1 MEFVEGKID
10 GDVFTA
16 KLSGHI
22 DSANAPKAEAAL
34 KELTAGKEIKKFVI
48 DAENLDYISSAG
60 LRVVLAF
67 KKAYPDFKVVNV
79 KSEVYEIFD
88 MTGFTQMMEIQK
100 AYKKVSI
107 EGCEIIGEGKNGI
120 VYRVSPDTIVKV
132 YKNPDALEEIK
143 NERELAKK
151 AFVNGIPTSISY
163 DVVQV
168 DGKYASM
175 FEMLEA
181 DNISK
186 KINREPDK
194 IDEFAKAS
202 VDLLKKIHSVELKPG
217 EMVDAK
223 SDYLKRAERLQGHL
237 APEVYQKLCELVK
250 AIPENYHIN
259 HGDYHIK
266 NQMFLKSTGELM
278 LIDMDT
284 LCLGDPVFD
293 FGSLFNA
300 YVGREMVVPGNNK
313 KFLGITAEQGK
324 VFWNKT
330 LEFYFGTDDKAQLE
344 EIERRAMIVGELRLM
359 AKAIK
364 SYKGTDYGEN
374 QIASSKAL
382 LEDAVP
388 KTSELTLACFQH
400 L

>member
-1 MEFVEGKID
+1 MENIETKFEGGI
-10 GDVFTA
+10 FTA
-16 KLSGHI
+16 SLSGHI
-22 DSANAPKAEAAL
+22 DSTNSAQVEEAL
-34 KELTAGKEIKKFVI
+34 KADADGKEIASFIV
-48 DAENLDYISSAG
+48 DAKSLDYISSAG
-60 LRVVLAF
+60 LRVILSL
-67 KKAYPDFKVVNV
+67 KKQHKDFKVINA
-79 KSEVYEIFD
+79 KSEVYEVFD

-100 AYKKVSI
+100 AYKTVSI
-107 EGCEIIGEGKNGI
+107 DGGEVIGEGKNGI
-120 VYRVSPDTIVKV
+120 VYRISPDTIVKV

-217 EMVDAK
+217 EMVEAK

-313 KFLGITAEQGK
+313 EFLGITAEQGK

-364 SYKGTDYGEN
+364 SYKGTDYGEK

-388 KTSELTLACFQH
+388 KTSELTLACFQR

>member
-1 MEFVEGKID
+1 MESIETKFEG
-10 GDVFTA
+10 GVFTA
-16 KLSGHI
+16 SLSGHI
-22 DSANAPKAEAAL
+22 DSANAAQVGEAIA
-34 KELTAGKEIKKFVI
+34 AAAQGKDIASFTL
-48 DAENLDYISSAG
+48 DAKGLDYISSAG
-60 LRVVLAF
+60 LRVVLSL
-67 KKAYPDFKVVNV
+67 KKQHKDFKVINV
-79 KSEVYEIFD
+79 KSEVYEVFD
-88 MTGFTQMMEIQK
+88 MTGFTQMMEVQK
-100 AYKKVSI
+100 AYKTVSI
-107 EGCEIIGEGKNGI
+107 DGGEVIGEGKNGI
-120 VYRVSPDTIVKV
+120 VYRISPDTIVKV
-132 YKNPDALEEIK
+132 YKNPDALDEIK

-237 APEVYQKLCELVK
+237 APEVYQKLCDLVK
-250 AIPENYHIN
+250 AIPENCHIN

-313 KFLGITAEQGK
+313 EFLGITAEQGK

-330 LEFYFGTDDKAQLE
+330 LEFYFGTDDKARLE

-364 SYKGTDYGEN
+364 SYKGTDYGEK
-374 QIASSKAL
+374 QIASSKTL
-382 LEDAVP
+382 LEEAVP
-388 KTSELTLACFQH
+388 KTSELTLACFQR

>member
-1 MEFVEGKID
+1 MENIETKFEGGI
-10 GDVFTA
+10 FTA
-16 KLSGHI
+16 SLSGHI
-22 DSANAPKAEAAL
+22 DSTNSAQVEESLKADAD
-34 KELTAGKEIKKFVI
+34 GKEIASFIV
-48 DAENLDYISSAG
+48 DAKSLDYISSAG
-60 LRVVLAF
+60 LRVILSL
-67 KKAYPDFKVVNV
+67 KKQYKDFKVINA
-79 KSEVYEIFD
+79 KSEVYEVFD

-100 AYKKVSI
+100 AYKTVSI
-107 EGCEIIGEGKNGI
+107 DGGEVIGEGKNGI
-120 VYRVSPDTIVKV
+120 VYRISPDTIVKV

-217 EMVDAK
+217 EMVEAK

-313 KFLGITAEQGK
+313 EFLGITAEQGK

-364 SYKGTDYGEN
+364 SYKGTDYGEK

-388 KTSELTLACFQH
+388 KTSELTLACFQR

>member
-1 MEFVEGKID
+1 MENIETKFEGGI
-10 GDVFTA
+10 FTA
-16 KLSGHI
+16 SLSGHI
-22 DSANAPKAEAAL
+22 DSTNSAQVEESLKAAAD
-34 KELTAGKEIKKFVI
+34 GKEIASFIV
-48 DAENLDYISSAG
+48 DAKSLDYISSAG
-60 LRVVLAF
+60 LRVILSL
-67 KKAYPDFKVVNV
+67 KKQYKDFKVINA
-79 KSEVYEIFD
+79 KSEVYEVFD

-100 AYKKVSI
+100 AYKTVSI
-107 EGCEIIGEGKNGI
+107 DGGEVIGEGKNGI
-120 VYRVSPDTIVKV
+120 VYRISPDTIVKV

-313 KFLGITAEQGK
+313 EFLGITAEQGK

-364 SYKGTDYGEN
+364 SYKGTDYGEK

-388 KTSELTLACFQH
+388 KTSELTLACFQR

>member
-1 MEFVEGKID
+1 MENVETKFEGGI
-10 GDVFTA
+10 FTA
-16 KLSGHI
+16 SISGHI
-22 DSANAPKAEAAL
+22 DSTNSAQVEEAL
-34 KELTAGKEIKKFVI
+34 KAAADGKEIASFIV
-48 DAENLDYISSAG
+48 DAKSLDYISSAG
-60 LRVVLAF
+60 LRVILAL
-67 KKAYPDFKVVNV
+67 KKQHKEFKVINV
-79 KSEVYEIFD
+79 KSEVYEVFD

-100 AYKKVSI
+100 AYKTVSI
-107 EGCEIIGEGKNGI
+107 EGGEVIGEGKNGI
-120 VYRVSPDTIVKV
+120 VYRISPDTIVKV
-132 YKNPDALEEIK
+132 YKNPDALDEIK

-237 APEVYQKLCELVK
+237 APEVYQKLCDLVK

-313 KFLGITAEQGK
+313 EFLGITAEQGK

-330 LEFYFGTDDKAQLE
+330 LKFYFGTTDKAKLE

-364 SYKGTDYGEN
+364 SYKGTDYGEK
-374 QIASSKAL
+374 QIAGSKEL
-382 LEDAVP
+382 LEKAVP
-388 KTSELTLACFQH
+388 LVSDLSLANI
-400 L
+400 

>member
-1 MEFVEGKID
+1 MENIETKFEGGI
-10 GDVFTA
+10 FTA
-16 KLSGHI
+16 SLSGHI
-22 DSANAPKAEAAL
+22 DSTNSAQIEEAL
-34 KELTAGKEIKKFVI
+34 KAAADGKEIASFIV
-48 DAENLDYISSAG
+48 DAKSLDYISSAG
-60 LRVVLAF
+60 LRVILSL
-67 KKAYPDFKVVNV
+67 KKQYKDFKVINV
-79 KSEVYEIFD
+79 KSEVYEVFD

-100 AYKKVSI
+100 AYKTVSI
-107 EGCEIIGEGKNGI
+107 DGGEVIGEGKNGI
-120 VYRVSPDTIVKV
+120 VYRISPDTIVKV

-300 YVGREMVVPGNNK
+300 YVGREMVVPGTNK
-313 KFLGITAEQGK
+313 EFLGITAEQGK

-364 SYKGTDYGEN
+364 SYKGTDYGEK

-388 KTSELTLACFQH
+388 KTSELTLACFQR

>member
-1 MEFVEGKID
+1 MESIETKFEG
-10 GDVFTA
+10 GVFTA
-16 KLSGHI
+16 SLSGHI
-22 DSANAPKAEAAL
+22 DSANAAQVGEAIA
-34 KELTAGKEIKKFVI
+34 AAAQGKDIASFTL
-48 DAENLDYISSAG
+48 DAKGLDYISSAG
-60 LRVVLAF
+60 LRVVLSL
-67 KKAYPDFKVVNV
+67 KKQHKDFKVINV
-79 KSEVYEIFD
+79 KSEVYEVFD
-88 MTGFTQMMEIQK
+88 MTGFTQMMEVQK
-100 AYKKVSI
+100 AYKAVSI
-107 EGCEIIGEGKNGI
+107 DGGEVIGEGKNGI
-120 VYRVSPDTIVKV
+120 VYRISPDTIVKV
-132 YKNPDALEEIK
+132 YKNPDALDEIK

-237 APEVYQKLCELVK
+237 APEVYQKLCDLVK

-313 KFLGITAEQGK
+313 EFLGITAEQGK

-330 LEFYFGTDDKAQLE
+330 LEFYFGTDDKARLE

-364 SYKGTDYGEN
+364 SYKGTDYGEK
-374 QIASSKAL
+374 QIASSKTL
-382 LEDAVP
+382 LEEAVP
-388 KTSELTLACFQH
+388 KTSELTLACFQR

>member
-1 MEFVEGKID
+1 MENIETKFEGGI
-10 GDVFTA
+10 FTA
-16 KLSGHI
+16 SLSGHI
-22 DSANAPKAEAAL
+22 DSTNSAQVEEAL
-34 KELTAGKEIKKFVI
+34 KAAADGKEIASFIV
-48 DAENLDYISSAG
+48 DAKSLDYISSAG
-60 LRVVLAF
+60 LRVILSL
-67 KKAYPDFKVVNV
+67 KKQHKDFKVINA
-79 KSEVYEIFD
+79 KSEVYEVFD

-100 AYKKVSI
+100 AYKTVSI
-107 EGCEIIGEGKNGI
+107 DGGEVIGEGKNGI
-120 VYRVSPDTIVKV
+120 VYRISPDTIVKV

-313 KFLGITAEQGK
+313 EFLGITAEQGK

-364 SYKGTDYGEN
+364 SYKGTDYGEK

-388 KTSELTLACFQH
+388 KTSELTLACFQR

>member
-1 MEFVEGKID
+1 MENIETKFEGGI
-10 GDVFTA
+10 FTA
-16 KLSGHI
+16 SLSGHI
-22 DSANAPKAEAAL
+22 DSTNSAQVEESLKADAD
-34 KELTAGKEIKKFVI
+34 GKEIASFIV
-48 DAENLDYISSAG
+48 DAKGLDYISSAG
-60 LRVVLAF
+60 LRVILSL
-67 KKAYPDFKVVNV
+67 KKQYKDFKVINA
-79 KSEVYEIFD
+79 KSEVYEVFD

-100 AYKKVSI
+100 AYKTVSI
-107 EGCEIIGEGKNGI
+107 DGGEVIGEGKNGI
-120 VYRVSPDTIVKV
+120 VYRISPDTIVKV

-313 KFLGITAEQGK
+313 EFLGITAEQGK

-364 SYKGTDYGEN
+364 SYKGTDYGEK

-388 KTSELTLACFQH
+388 KTSELTLASFQR

>member
-1 MEFVEGKID
+1 MEGITGKLED
-10 GDVFTA
+10 GVFTA
-16 KLSGHI
+16 TIAGRV
-22 DSANAPKAEAAL
+22 DSTNAPAVEAAL
-34 KELTAGKEIKKFVI
+34 KELTAGKEIKSMVI
-48 DAENLDYISSAG
+48 DAEKLEYISSAG

-67 KKAYPDFKVVNV
+67 KKAHPDFKLINANT
-79 KSEVYEIFD
+79 EVYEIFD

-107 EGCEIIGEGKNGI
+107 DGCEIIGEGKNGI

-143 NERELAKK
+143 NERELARK

-168 DGKYASM
+168 DGKFASM

-181 DNISK
+181 DAIYK
-186 KINREPDK
+186 KIKKEPEK

-202 VDLLKKIHSVELKPG
+202 VGLLKKIHSVELKPG

-223 SDYLKRAERLQGHL
+223 ADYLKRAERLADAL
-237 APEVYQKLCELVK
+237 APEVYKKLCALVA

-266 NQMFLKSTGELM
+266 NQMFLHSTGELM

-293 FGSLFNA
+293 FGSLYNA
-300 YVGREMVVPGNNK
+300 YIGREKALSGNNES
-313 KFLGITAEQGK
+313 FLGITAEQGER
-324 VFWNKT
+324 FWKKT
-330 LEFYFGTDDKAQLE
+330 LEYYFDTTDEKKLK
-344 EIERRAMIVGELRLM
+344 EIEARAAIVGELRLM

-364 SYKGTDYGEN
+364 SYKGTPDGEK

-382 LEDAVP
+382 LEKEVP
-388 KTSELTLACFQH
+388 LAGELTLAKI
-400 L
+400 